1 MPKETPFAVV
11 SRKLL
16 DTWLA
21 SDPNRPADAIDI
33 YRSAVD
39 LLSVRM
45 RLTLIRVDEGDPWQ
59 WRMRAIR
66 TYGFAS
72 RLLDMSK
79 LLPDGPLG
87 DVSDRQFM
95 EHAVVPRMQEVIQT
109 QQPVIEVVKT
119 RVMGLSVGYDRI
131 MLPQKNVARPEW
143 VLTCTMGRFMFVAPQ
158 KHAELDLTDESIVQL
173 LVEGATAKEIAAQI
187 NVSPRTVEHR
197 LERMKDRMGAR
208 NLVQLTAML
217 MAHRL
222 GHFAP
227 DPDTT
232 SMERKPVY

>member
-16 DTWLA
+16 DAWLA

-33 YRSAVD
+33 YRSVVD

-45 RLTLIRVDEGDPWQ
+45 RLTLVRIDEGDPWQ
-59 WRMRAIR
+59 WQMRAIR

-72 RLLDMSK
+72 RLLDMAK

-87 DVSDRQFM
+87 NVTDRQFM
-95 EHAVVPRMQEVIQT
+95 EQAVVPRMQEVIQT
-109 QQPVIEVVKT
+109 QQPVIEMVKT
-119 RVMGLSVGYDRI
+119 KVFGLSVGYDRI
-131 MLPQKNVARPEW
+131 MLAQKNAVRPEW
-143 VLTCTMGRFMFVAPQ
+143 VITCTMGRFMFVAPQ

-173 LVEGATAKEIAAQI
+173 LVEGATAKEIAAVI

-222 GHFAP
+222 GHGLP
-227 DPDTT
+227 ELELRRD
-232 SMERKPVY
+232 

>member
-1 MPKETPFAVV
+1 MPKETSFALV

-16 DTWLA
+16 DAWLA
-21 SDPNRPADAIDI
+21 SSPDDPADAADL
-33 YRSAVD
+33 YGGVAD

-45 RLTLIRVDEGDPWQ
+45 RLTLIRVGEGDPLQ
-59 WRMRAIR
+59 WKMQAVR

-72 RLLDMSK
+72 RLMDFAK

-95 EHAVVPRMQEVIQT
+95 EHAVLPRMLEVIET

-119 RVMGLSVGYDRI
+119 KVLGLNVGYDRI
-131 MLPQKNVARPEW
+131 MLPQKNARRPEW
-143 VLTCTMGRFMFVAPQ
+143 VITSTMGRFMFMAPR

-173 LVEGATAKEIAAQI
+173 LLEGATAKEIAGEI

-197 LERMKDRMGAR
+197 LERLKERLGAR

-217 MAHRL
+217 TAHRL
-222 GHFAP
+222 GHATP
-227 DPDTT
+227 DMTAKLD
-232 SMERKPVY
+232 

>member
-1 MPKETPFAVV
+1 MV

-16 DTWLA
+16 DAWLA
-21 SDPNRPADAIDI
+21 SDPVRPADAIDI
-33 YRSAVD
+33 YRGVVD

-45 RLTLIRVDEGDPWQ
+45 RLTLIRVDDGDPWQ
-59 WRMRAIR
+59 WNMQAIS

-72 RLLDMSK
+72 RLLDIAK

-87 DVSDRQFM
+87 NVGDRQFM
-95 EHAVVPRMQEVIQT
+95 EQAVVPRVREVIQT

-131 MLPQKNVARPEW
+131 MLPQKNTRQPEW
-143 VLTCTMGRFMFVAPQ
+143 VLTSTMGRFMFVAPKKQ
-158 KHAELDLTDESIVQL
+158 AELDLTDEAIVQL
-173 LVEGATAKEIAAQI
+173 LVEGATAKEIAAEI

-197 LERMKDRMGAR
+197 LERMKERMGAR

-222 GHFAP
+222 GHLMP
-227 DPDTT
+227 EMQDD
-232 SMERKPVY
+232 